1 MTTSAAARPA
11 ASAAQRRREHR
22 AWYFYDWAN
31 SAYVTTTAGVLFSPY
46 LTAVATEAACPDLA
60 DGETCTESLF
70 ELFGT
75 IPISPESLPFYAV
88 PLATIISAF
97 ILPVVGA
104 VADRSARQKSILGGF
119 AWVGSVAAASMFFIT
134 GDNWQLG
141 VALLLV
147 ANVCLGSSLVVYD
160 AILCQI
166 ATPDERD
173 RVSSRGWAFGYL
185 AGFLLL
191 AVNFTLVTL
200 HESIGLTQAEAVR
213 VSMLSAGIWW
223 GVFTLVPVIGLRNR
237 MPVDVVPVQGSIVT
251 ASFKQLAATLRDLRG
266 YRQTWKFLLA
276 YLLFND
282 GIQTVIGVSSTF
294 GAFEL
299 GFSNAQILQT
309 FLVVQLVAFF
319 GALIFGRIAAR
330 VGAKRTVLAG
340 LGLWAVVV
348 FVGYFLPEGRYAL
361 FLALGVLIGLVLGGT
376 QALSRS
382 LYSQLVPAGREAEYF
397 SLYQA
402 AERGT
407 SWFGTLLFGL
417 VLQVTDSYRPAIF
430 SLVVFFVLGGLL
442 LARVDVRRGI
452 AEAGNAQ
459 PVLV

>member
-1 MTTSAAARPA
+1 MTTSATSA
-11 ASAAQRRREHR
+11 ASPTTAQRRREHR

-60 DGETCTESLF
+60 DGAACTEPLF
-70 ELFGT
+70 ELFGVV
-75 IPISPESLPFYAV
+75 PISPESLPFYAV
-88 PLATIISAF
+88 PLATIISAA

-104 VADRSARQKSILGGF
+104 VADRSPRQPVMLGGF
-119 AWVGSVAAASMFFIT
+119 AWAGALAASCMFFIT
-134 GDNWQLG
+134 GTNWQLG

-173 RVSSRGWAFGYL
+173 RVSSRGWALGYL

-191 AVNFTLVTL
+191 AVNFGLVTF
-200 HESIGLTQAEAVR
+200 SDAVGLTQGEAVR

-223 GVFTLVPVIGLRNR
+223 GVFTVIPVLGLRGR
-237 MPVDVVPVQGSIVT
+237 TPVDVVPVEGSVVR
-251 ASFKQLAATLRDLRG
+251 AAFVQLAATLRDLRG

-299 GFSNAQILQT
+299 GFDNAQILQT
-309 FLVVQLVAFF
+309 FLVVQLVAFG
-319 GALIFGRIAAR
+319 GALLFGRIAAR
-330 VGAKRTVLAG
+330 VGAKRSVLGG
-340 LGLWAVVV
+340 LVLWAVVV
-348 FVGYFLPEGRYAL
+348 FVGFFLPEGRYAF

-382 LYSQLVPAGREAEYF
+382 MYSQLVPRGREAEYF

-417 VLQVTDSYRPAIF
+417 VLQLTDSYRPAIF

-442 LARVDVRRGI
+442 LSRVDVRRGI
-452 AEAGNAQ
+452 EEAGNTQ
-459 PVLV
+459 PALV

>member
-1 MTTSAAARPA
+1 MTTSAASAPVA
-11 ASAAQRRREHR
+11 GAAQRRREQR

-31 SAYVTTTAGVLFSPY
+31 SAYVTTTAGVLFAPY
-46 LTAVATEAACPDLA
+46 LTSVATAAACPDLA
-60 DGETCTESLF
+60 DGVSCTQPLF
-70 ELFGT
+70 ELFGVV
-75 IPISPESLPFYAV
+75 PISPESLPFYAV
-88 PLATIISAF
+88 PFATIISAF

-104 VADRSARQKSILGGF
+104 VADRSPRQKSILGGF

-134 GDNWQLG
+134 GTNWQLG

-147 ANVCLGSSLVVYD
+147 ANICLGSSLVVYD
-160 AILCQI
+160 AILTQI

-173 RVSSRGWAFGYL
+173 AVSSRGWAFGYL
-185 AGFLLL
+185 AGFVLL
-191 AVNFTLVTL
+191 AVNFVLVTV
-200 HESIGLTQAEAVR
+200 HESVGLTQAEAVR

-223 GVFTLVPVIGLRNR
+223 GVFTIIPVLGLRNR
-237 MPVDVVPVQGSIVT
+237 TPVDVVQVEGSVVGAAFT
-251 ASFKQLAATLRDLRG
+251 QLGETLRDLRG
-266 YRQTWKFLLA
+266 YRQTWMFLLA

-319 GALIFGRIAAR
+319 GALIFGRIAGR
-330 VGAKRTVLAG
+330 VGAKRTVLG
-340 LGLWAVVV
+340 GVVLWAVVV
-348 FVGYFLPEGRYAL
+348 FVGFFLPEGRYAL

-382 LYSQLVPAGREAEYF
+382 LYSQLVPRGREAEYF

-430 SLVVFFVLGGLL
+430 SLVVFFVLGGLVL
-442 LARVDVRRGI
+442 WRVDVRRGI
-452 AEAGNAQ
+452 TEAGNDQ
-459 PVLV
+459 PVTV